1 MKKIINKLLT
11 LNLKSAHN
19 LDGVTVA
26 GNLLEVNELDSAS
39 GELKVCQ

>member
-26 GNLLEVNELDSAS
+26 GKSPRSQRA
-39 GELKVCQ
+39 